1 MTQPFHF
8 SAQPAH
14 LDIGDHAQCSRFHL
28 HVTLPDRSIGPGRL
42 AKKCLVR
49 VKWRYLLA
57 GTDDCGC
64 VDGYQFPN
72 GLFLIKT
79 IASVFAA

>member
-14 LDIGDHAQCSRFHL
+14 LDIGDHAQCSCFYL
-28 HVTLPDRSIGPGRL
+28 HVAFPDRSIGPRWL

-64 VDGYQFPN
+64 VDGYQSPN
-72 GLFLIKT
+72 DLSLIKT

>member
-14 LDIGDHAQCSRFHL
+14 LDIDDYAQCPFFRL
-28 HVTLPDRSIGPGRL
+28 PATLSNPFNGPVWL

-57 GTDDCGC
+57 GIDDSGC
-64 VDGYQFPN
+64 VDGYQIPN
-72 GLFLIKT
+72 NLFLT
-79 IASVFAA
+79 R